1 MTPAQPK
8 LPLTEEQKMMYAS
21 EKLMNFRWISK
32 TLASCS
38 PRVLT
43 GADEAPLHLQTELAE
58 IGQFTELAYS
68 TIPVAFVFEHLPSL
82 VQDDF
87 PFEGYDA
94 LQGAMLLADFHGNV
108 ANLHGF
114 VAYRRQPKQ
123 LIVSIAGTSN
133 TTQSLYDLWAT
144 RHRHP
149 SGKGEV
155 HHGFWSL
162 YKGIRS
168 YILDGIRKGFEEQDI
183 AEMVVTGHSMGGA
196 LSYLLLL
203 DLLTPND
210 IISPDLRVTL
220 AAFGSPRVGDPSLVK
235 HWQDLCQ
242 EYRNRNGDDSFREYS
257 VKAYN
262 DGVPSLPPL
271 KLGYRHFTSE
281 PLYFVHGRMF
291 HVPPSE
297 SEYAFFRVEDPAD
310 VSSPP
315 EHPRGGHNYYNG
327 RDQERFLRRMKW
339 LNDALAKSEKDKEWQ
354 RRYTKIKNRAPAAI
368 QITAEQLLRE
378 AQERQEGQFR
388 APRQRV
394 EDFEELHEYR
404 GRKRKEFE
412 ERIRRTRGS
421 IKEWLQYA
429 SWEASQNEFAR
440 SRSVYERALDVDPRS
455 VQLWLS
461 YTEMELK
468 SRNVQHARNLFDRA
482 VTLLPRVDQLWY
494 KYVYLEELLQN
505 VPGARQVFERWMQWE
520 PDDKAWQAYIKMEE
534 RYGELD
540 RASAVYERWVA
551 IRPEPRVWVKWG
563 KFEEDRQKLEK
574 AREVFQTALEFY
586 GDDEQQIEK
595 AQAVFSAFAKMETRL
610 KEYERA
616 RVIYKFALERIPRSK
631 SAGLYASYTK
641 FEKQHGNRTSLESTV
656 LGKRRI
662 QYEEELSHDR
672 RNYDVWFDYARLEEG
687 AYRDVKD
694 EGATADEEEA
704 AAGRVREVYE
714 QAVAQVPPGSE
725 KRHWRRYI
733 FLWLD
738 YALFEEIETKDYD
751 RARQIYQTVVK
762 LVPHKV
768 FTFSKLWLM
777 FAKFEIRRLDLTA
790 ARRILGAA
798 IGMCPKEKLFKGYI
812 ELEIDL
818 REFDRART
826 LYEKYL
832 EFDPSNSSAWIKYA
846 ELESQLQDFTR
857 TRAIFELGVS
867 QSPLSM
873 PELLWKAYI
882 DFEVEEGEREAA
894 RALYDR
900 LISLSGHVK
909 VWISYALFE
918 AEPIPLPRAMREED
932 EEDEEAEQ
940 RMVAGDPA
948 IARQVFERGYKDL
961 KDKGLKSE
969 VSFHDT
975 AEGIYAKPA
984 LQRVAL
990 LEVWKTFEE
999 ENGTPDDVQK
1009 VQGMMPVVSK
1019 RRKVDQE
1026 TGQTVEDWD
1035 LVFADDERESNPTSF
1050 KFLQMAHAWKNA
1062 QKGGPTS
1069 KPSDTL
1075 SSLSSAFTKAKSNED
1090 GSKTIDT
1097 SKDDDS
1103 DAASSRGGDDD
1114 DRMAE

>member
-1 MTPAQPK
+1 MDGRA
-8 LPLTEEQKMMYAS
+8 
-21 EKLMNFRWISK
+21 
-32 TLASCS
+32 
-38 PRVLT
+38 PR
-43 GADEAPLHLQTELAE
+43 
-58 IGQFTELAYS
+58 
-68 TIPVAFVFEHLPSL
+68 
-82 VQDDF
+82 
-87 PFEGYDA
+87 
-94 LQGAMLLADFHGNV
+94 
-108 ANLHGF
+108 
-114 VAYRRQPKQ
+114 
-123 LIVSIAGTSN
+123 
-133 TTQSLYDLWAT
+133 
-144 RHRHP
+144 
-149 SGKGEV
+149 
-155 HHGFWSL
+155 
-162 YKGIRS
+162 
-168 YILDGIRKGFEEQDI
+168 
-183 AEMVVTGHSMGGA
+183 
-196 LSYLLLL
+196 
-203 DLLTPND
+203 
-210 IISPDLRVTL
+210 
-220 AAFGSPRVGDPSLVK
+220 
-235 HWQDLCQ
+235 
-242 EYRNRNGDDSFREYS
+242 
-257 VKAYN
+257 
-262 DGVPSLPPL
+262 
-271 KLGYRHFTSE
+271 
-281 PLYFVHGRMF
+281 
-291 HVPPSE
+291 
-297 SEYAFFRVEDPAD
+297 
-310 VSSPP
+310 
-315 EHPRGGHNYYNG
+315 
-327 RDQERFLRRMKW
+327 
-339 LNDALAKSEKDKEWQ
+339 
-354 RRYTKIKNRAPAAI
+354 IKNRAPAAI

-378 AQERQEGQFR
+378 AQERQESAFR

-540 RASAVYERWVA
+540 RASAIYERWVA

-563 KFEEDRQKLEK
+563 KFEEDRQKLDK
-574 AREVFQTALEFY
+574 AREVFQTALEFF

-687 AYRDVKD
+687 AYRDIKE

-704 AAGRVREVYE
+704 AIGRVREVYE
-714 QAVAQVPPGSE
+714 QAVAQVPPGNE

-733 FLWLD
+733 YLWLD
-738 YALFEEIETKDYD
+738 YALFEEIETKDYE
-751 RARQIYQTVVK
+751 RARQIFQTAVQ
-762 LVPHKV
+762 LVPHKI
-768 FTFSKLWLM
+768 FTFAKLWLM
-777 FAKFEIRRLDLTA
+777 YARFEIRRLNLRA
-790 ARRILGAA
+790 ARKLLGAS

-818 REFDRART
+818 RDFNNARK
-826 LYEKYL
+826 LYQKYL
-832 EFDPSNSSAWIKYA
+832 EFDPSNSSAWIKFA
-846 ELESQLQDFTR
+846 ELESQLQDFAR
-857 TRAIFELGVS
+857 TRAIFELGVT

-894 RALYDR
+894 RALYER
-900 LISLSGHVK
+900 LIALSGHVK

-932 EEDEEAEQ
+932 EEEDEEVEQ
-940 RMVAGDPA
+940 RMVAGDA
-948 IARQVFERGYKDL
+948 GLARQVFERAYKDL
-961 KDKGLKSE
+961 KNKGLKSE
-969 VSFHDT
+969 
-975 AEGIYAKPA
+975 
-984 LQRVAL
+984 RVAL

-999 ENGTPDDVQK
+999 EHGTAEDVRK
-1009 VQGMMPVVSK
+1009 VEGMMPVVSK

-1050 KFLQMAHAWKNA
+1050 KFLQMAHAWNNA
-1062 QKGGPTS
+1062 RKSGTASNPS
-1069 KPSDTL
+1069 KILSPL
-1075 SSLSSAFTKAKSNED
+1075 SSSTKVQGKSA
-1090 GSKTIDT
+1090 DT
-1097 SKDDDS
+1097 SSKGEDVGGKDDAS
-1103 DAASSRGGDDD
+1103 DAASSSSDEDGDE
-1114 DRMAE
+1114 RMAG